1 MAKKSTIRISLECSY
16 DQWWRY
22 NVYVSAATFRDGD
35 KVDYQ
40 SLTDTVYPLG
50 NGSEVR
56 LCPEGY
62 NPQRP
67 LTLEVEAAESLELFV
82 YIIPNTMPVA
92 DSIAQ
97 SPPFSVRLKVKGA
110 ELSSREEL
118 LVNQWGGVSIHKTY

>member
-1 MAKKSTIRISLECSY
+1 MVKKGTIRISLECSY

-40 SLTDTVYPLG
+40 SLTDSVYPLG

-56 LCPEGY
+56 LRPEGY
-62 NPQRP
+62 DSQRP
-67 LTLEVEAAESLELFV
+67 LALEVEAAETLELFV

-92 DSIAQ
+92 DSITQ
-97 SPPFSVRLKVKGA
+97 SPPFPIRLKVKGA
-110 ELSSREEL
+110 GLAVREEL
-118 LVNQWGGVSIHKTY
+118 LVNQWGGVSVHRSF